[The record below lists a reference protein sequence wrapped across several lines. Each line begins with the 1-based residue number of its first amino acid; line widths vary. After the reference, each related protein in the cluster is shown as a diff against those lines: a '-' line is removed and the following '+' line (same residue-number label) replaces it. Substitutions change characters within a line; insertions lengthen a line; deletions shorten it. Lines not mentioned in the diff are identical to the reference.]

1 MEKIDGKSLDS
12 EHDVHTHLPSS
23 KWLQHHGLKKSRL
36 TLSQILSQ
44 IGFKHRED
52 FDCRLQKSV
61 SSCYG
66 EGLFQQYLRKDGR
79 IYNITANQEQLQ
91 QFIESLTKAIKFY
104 QQRLEWLNSGSRQLF
119 GVIQERC
126 ITIVLDFAPMSGS
139 LFRLCCH
146 VLCMVL
152 QEQVALIRKIN
163 LIRAAEEMDMWQDK
177 AVPVS
182 SQAIVSAVD
191 WIENLRH
198 MPVTS
203 KTSSVEAV
211 LQATSDKT
219 IEAVYFFAAGDGPQ
233 GMRELLRQKLA
244 NSPCPVHT
252 ISFNAKEEATV
263 RFLKELAHCASG
275 RFHAFGLINGYEEE
289 EISFTNGLNDSD
301 TQVPKIHRKLIGGVP
316 PGAGVREDVFLIWSE
331 IEEARNTLAE
341 VQTIVAG
348 PPQTMFN
355 AGVIFQVPVYQP
367 ISPSKIED
375 YITSKKWLE
384 KYGLKA
390 RKLMFHD
397 ALVDCVFR
405 HSDGVVDIKG
415 KPVNE
420 CIQTD
425 AESNMKL
432 VNAKYCSHFAH
443 TQWKDGSVMHVY
455 ITAEKCKQYQQ
466 KMKTA
471 LEQMQRR
478 INWLRK
484 GSRELFGTIIEDQ
497 IYILVDTSQSMKD
510 KLELVQR
517 KIFQLMQEQLRHKSK
532 FNFVKFDSRVEPW
545 QEKLADVTE
554 KNIESAWSWIQGLQV
569 GGSTNTLGAIRF
581 ALADAGTEAVYLLSD
596 GRPDQP
602 PKTIFAQ
609 VQLAQPV
616 PIHSI
621 AFNCDDAEA
630 NRFLY
635 ELSEKTGGR
644 FHSYNCD
651 MREANNPPPFMSE
664 DICLLKKEIEKGKE
678 DLEKVE
684 KLHAECI
691 MLDWY
696 NNCEESRPK
705 NNVALDIPIK
715 RPAWSNNTAGLHS
728 LDTRSP
734 LRPRSALD
742 WVPTTHRNHWGR
754 YHIYSSNTAKKS
766 KELQKKKVLLAAHTN
781 SSLLRSLSNGVKV
794 DENLLD
800 GWMLPENKELFVTNY
815 NKELKVLNGLSKP
828 ETAPIEP
835 GRQVVKLGGTA
846 ARRLPVICALGHVVS
861 AWLLVHGQGQRRQKG
876 GQHHSLLKW
885 LASVIGQFPQPVTVC
900 ASPKP
905 LAQQQSKLLLKW
917 KWLKTNSLTAKRL
930 TIMDALAPT
939 AVPQTAKYVP
949 VLDKYIVSKVFDQSE
964 DICLLKKEIEK
975 GKEDLEKVEKLHAEC
990 IMLDWYNNCEE
1001 SRPKNN
1007 VALDIPIKRPAWSN
1021 NTAGLHS
1028 LDTRSPLRP
1037 RSALDWVPTTHRN
1050 HWGRY
1055 HIYSSNTAK
1064 KSKELQKKKVLL
1076 AAHTNSSLLRSLS
1089 NGVKVDENLLDG
1101 WMLPENKEL
1110 FVTNYNKELKVLN
1123 GLSKPETAPIEPGRQ
1138 VVNSLDVSSAQWLK
1152 TNSLTAKRLTI
1163 MDALAP
1169 TAVPQTAKYVPVLDK
1184 YIVSKVFD
1192 QVLPL
1197 AHVSSN
1203 KRQITL
1209 INPLAVNLKDYKVR
1223 LRQAIQTYEKRLN
1236 SIIWRVLSQ
1245 VERDRFSSDKPI
1257 SFREHKEALL
1267 QALDRMGWPIPQED
1281 VTLLEDE
1288 ISTGFSYEQQASDL
1302 QKAAKEKELGT
1313 LTDSR
1318 RNYRPSVKKPTKQ
1331 TRRILDTFRGQR
1343 VIARSEVDG
1352 FYYAGI
1358 ITRCVGVRE
1367 VLIDFTKGDTQI
1379 TPTQFVIQIGG
1390 AAPCPA
1396 LKVGDFVLVHSNVQP
1411 ENDCYKPGV
1420 VIATPNKHRA
1430 DDKFYTVL
1438 KYNNK
1443 RELSF
1448 RNGLIK
1454 ISSTQYS
1461 FISRYIREAQLT
1473 DHTIHSVQFI
1483 KPISKPVKSQE
1494 LQESLSSSDEG
1505 HRTKPKER
1513 VKLKKYHRMRK
1524 DSSFAECEWR
1534 SGSGS
1539 ESKLKEL
1546 NSSTESDS
1554 HENSYNSRSESV

>member
-36 TLSQILSQ
+36 TLSQVLSQ

-52 FDCRLQKSV
+52 FDRRLQKSV

-91 QFIESLTKAIKFY
+91 QFIVSLTKAIKFY

-126 ITIVLDFAPMSGS
+126 ITIVLDFAPMSES
-139 LFRLCCH
+139 LFHLCCH

-219 IEAVYFFAAGDGPQ
+219 IEAVYFFAAGDSPQ

-252 ISFNAKEEATV
+252 ISFNAKEETTV

-289 EISFTNGLNDSD
+289 EISFTKGLNDSD

-316 PGAGVREDVFLIWSE
+316 P
-331 IEEARNTLAE
+331 
-341 VQTIVAG
+341 
-348 PPQTMFN
+348 
-355 AGVIFQVPVYQP
+355 VPVYQP

-478 INWLRK
+478 INWLQK

-696 NNCEESRPK
+696 HNCEESRPN

-742 WVPTTHRNHWGR
+742 LVSTTHRNHWGR

-828 ETAPIEP
+828 ETPPIEP
-835 GRQVVKLGGTA
+835 GRQ
-846 ARRLPVICALGHVVS
+846 
-861 AWLLVHGQGQRRQKG
+861 
-876 GQHHSLLKW
+876 
-885 LASVIGQFPQPVTVC
+885 F
-900 ASPKP
+900 
-905 LAQQQSKLLLKW
+905 
-917 KWLKTNSLTAKRL
+917 
-930 TIMDALAPT
+930 
-939 AVPQTAKYVP
+939 
-949 VLDKYIVSKVFDQSE
+949 
-964 DICLLKKEIEK
+964 
-975 GKEDLEKVEKLHAEC
+975 
-990 IMLDWYNNCEE
+990 
-1001 SRPKNN
+1001 
-1007 VALDIPIKRPAWSN
+1007 
-1021 NTAGLHS
+1021 
-1028 LDTRSPLRP
+1028 
-1037 RSALDWVPTTHRN
+1037 
-1050 HWGRY
+1050 
-1055 HIYSSNTAK
+1055 
-1064 KSKELQKKKVLL
+1064 
-1076 AAHTNSSLLRSLS
+1076 
-1089 NGVKVDENLLDG
+1089 
-1101 WMLPENKEL
+1101 
-1110 FVTNYNKELKVLN
+1110 
-1123 GLSKPETAPIEPGRQ
+1123 
-1138 VVNSLDVSSAQWLK
+1138 VNSLDISSAQWLK

-1203 KRQITL
+1203 KKQITL

-1223 LRQAIQTYEKRLN
+1223 LRQAIQTYEKRLS

-1245 VERDRFSSDKPI
+1245 VERDRFRSDKPI
-1257 SFREHKEALL
+1257 SFREHREALL

-1358 ITRCVGVRE
+1358 ITRCVGARK

-1420 VIATPNKHRA
+1420 VIATPNKCRA

-1524 DSSFAECEWR
+1524 DSSFAEDCEWR

-1554 HENSYNSRSESV
+1554 HENSYNSCSESV

>member
-1 MEKIDGKSLDS
+1 MQKIDGKSS
-12 EHDVHTHLPSS
+12 GSGHDVHTHLPSS

-44 IGFKHRED
+44 IGFKLRED

-91 QFIESLTKAIKFY
+91 HFVVSLTKAIKFY

-126 ITIVLDFAPMSGS
+126 ITIVLDFAPMSES
-139 LFRLCCH
+139 LFHLCCH

-152 QEQVALIRKIN
+152 QEQVALIGKIN

-182 SQAIVSAVD
+182 FQAVVSAID
-191 WIENLRH
+191 WIGNLRH

-211 LQATSDKT
+211 LQARSDKT

-316 PGAGVREDVFLIWSE
+316 P
-331 IEEARNTLAE
+331 
-341 VQTIVAG
+341 
-348 PPQTMFN
+348 
-355 AGVIFQVPVYQP
+355 VPVYQP
-367 ISPSKIED
+367 IPPSKIED
-375 YITSKKWLE
+375 YITSEKWLE

-397 ALVDCVFR
+397 ALVDCAFR

-420 CIQTD
+420 CVQTD

-478 INWLRK
+478 INWLQK

-635 ELSEKTGGR
+635 KLSEKTGGR

-651 MREANNPPPFMSE
+651 MMEANNPPPFVSE

-696 NNCEESRPK
+696 HNSEGSRPN
-705 NNVALDIPIK
+705 NNVAIDIPIK
-715 RPAWSNNTAGLHS
+715 RPAWSNNTAQVHS

-734 LRPRSALD
+734 LRPSSALD
-742 WVPTTHRNHWGR
+742 WIPTTHRNHWGR
-754 YHIYSSNTAKKS
+754 YHVHSLNTAKES

-794 DENLLD
+794 DESLLD
-800 GWMLPENKELFVTNY
+800 GWMLPENKELFMNNY
-815 NKELKVLNGLSKP
+815 NKELKVLNGLSKS
-828 ETAPIEP
+828 ETPPIEP
-835 GRQVVKLGGTA
+835 GRQVVNSLD
-846 ARRLPVICALGHVVS
+846 VS
-861 AWLLVHGQGQRRQKG
+861 STQ
-876 GQHHSLLKW
+876 
-885 LASVIGQFPQPVTVC
+885 
-900 ASPKP
+900 
-905 LAQQQSKLLLKW
+905 
-917 KWLKTNSLTAKRL
+917 WLKTNSLIAKRL

-949 VLDKYIVSKVFDQSE
+949 VLDKYIVSKVFDE
-964 DICLLKKEIEK
+964 
-975 GKEDLEKVEKLHAEC
+975 
-990 IMLDWYNNCEE
+990 
-1001 SRPKNN
+1001 
-1007 VALDIPIKRPAWSN
+1007 
-1021 NTAGLHS
+1021 
-1028 LDTRSPLRP
+1028 
-1037 RSALDWVPTTHRN
+1037 
-1050 HWGRY
+1050 
-1055 HIYSSNTAK
+1055 
-1064 KSKELQKKKVLL
+1064 
-1076 AAHTNSSLLRSLS
+1076 
-1089 NGVKVDENLLDG
+1089 
-1101 WMLPENKEL
+1101 
-1110 FVTNYNKELKVLN
+1110 
-1123 GLSKPETAPIEPGRQ
+1123 
-1138 VVNSLDVSSAQWLK
+1138 
-1152 TNSLTAKRLTI
+1152 
-1163 MDALAP
+1163 
-1169 TAVPQTAKYVPVLDK
+1169 
-1184 YIVSKVFD
+1184 
-1192 QVLPL
+1192 VLPL
-1197 AHVSSN
+1197 AHVSSSS
-1203 KRQITL
+1203 KKQITL

-1223 LRQAIQTYEKRLN
+1223 LRQTIQTYEKRLN
-1236 SIIWRVLSQ
+1236 LIIWRTLSQ
-1245 VERDRFSSDKPI
+1245 EERDRFSSDKPI

-1288 ISTGFSYEQQASDL
+1288 ISTGYSYEQQASDL
-1302 QKAAKEKELGT
+1302 QKAAKVKELGT

-1318 RNYRPSVKKPTKQ
+1318 RNHRPSVKKITKR

-1352 FYYAGI
+1352 FYYPGI
-1358 ITRCVGVRE
+1358 IIRCVGVRK

-1379 TPTQFVIQIGG
+1379 TPTQFVIQVGG
-1390 AAPCPA
+1390 AIPCPV
-1396 LKVGDFVLVHSNVQP
+1396 LKVGDFVLVCSNVHS

-1461 FISRYIREAQLT
+1461 FISRYIREAQMT
-1473 DHTIHSVQFI
+1473 EHTIHSVQFI

-1494 LQESLSSSDEG
+1494 LQGSLSPSDEG
-1505 HRTKPKER
+1505 HRTKPKESA
-1513 VKLKKYHRMRK
+1513 KLKKYHRMRK
-1524 DSSFAECEWR
+1524 DSSFAEDCEWQ

-1539 ESKLKEL
+1539 ESKPKEL

-1554 HENSYNSRSESV
+1554 HENSYNSQPELSL